1 MLLLTDVPYYVTSR
15 LFWNFNI
22 CWIWSFLRKTPN
34 QFKLIWKKK
43 SYVYLE
49 MSNPSHKTFGFVLRH
64 CEYSQF
70 QCWMLSVVERYLIKI
85 EWSNNP
91 CGNISTYA
99 VSRKRIIVCF
109 TRLDSC
115 FRAHHSMK
123 FIMVGHKEKIFS
135 VFALWNTISN
145 VVGSGKVP
153 PVSSNDTSACH
164 APWRR
169 ELLNI

>member
-1 MLLLTDVPYYVTSR
+1 MKCQ
-15 LFWNFNI
+15 I
-22 CWIWSFLRKTPN
+22 H
-34 QFKLIWKKK
+34 
-43 SYVYLE
+43 
-49 MSNPSHKTFGFVLRH
+49 SHKTFGFVLRH

-123 FIMVGHKEKIFS
+123 FIMVGHIGKILLGLCLIKYHCCRVWES
-135 VFALWNTISN
+135 T
-145 VVGSGKVP
+145 
-153 PVSSNDTSACH
+153 SSQSKRYICLLCSL
-164 APWRR
+164 
-169 ELLNI
+169 ELGAFKHLNLKFLILQNLLS